1 MCPKGNRASSPLR
14 ISLQPGSILKLT
26 VDDVWILSYNYRLK
40 AINGGKREEMMRTL
54 LSWIA
59 LSLATSVPAAAVDIR
74 AGLEPWPIGSTGIVV
89 HISPPVSSAVYSAVV
104 QQTNTAGYSTLADCT
119 YFNVL
124 HLAPTQFEVQH
135 KTCKDGTPVA
145 VDTGITLTWILVTK
159 Q

>member
-1 MCPKGNRASSPLR
+1 L
-14 ISLQPGSILKLT
+14 I
-26 VDDVWILSYNYRLK
+26 
-40 AINGGKREEMMRTL
+40 AINRGKREEMMRTL

-74 AGLEPWPIGSTGIVV
+74 AGLEPWPIGSAGIVV
-89 HISPPVSSAVYSAVV
+89 QISPPVSSAVYSAVV
-104 QQTNTAGYSTLADCT
+104 QPTNTAGYSTLTDCT

-124 HLAPTQFEVQH
+124 HLTPTQFEVQH
-135 KTCKDGTPVA
+135 KKCKDGVPVA